1 MWQRSCD
8 CSSLSRLRYGWVQLR
23 LPARATSPAM
33 RAPVGRGSRS
43 WGSKGRRWQGPAT
56 RRPVSHRLVGHPQMN
71 VDHGKEVSDMAK
83 ILRLQQLE
91 SAGAQQPAGETLCWS
106 WVTSYAWAQ

>member
-1 MWQRSCD
+1 
-8 CSSLSRLRYGWVQLR
+8 
-23 LPARATSPAM
+23 
-33 RAPVGRGSRS
+33 
-43 WGSKGRRWQGPAT
+43 
-56 RRPVSHRLVGHPQMN
+56 
-71 VDHGKEVSDMAK
+71 MAK